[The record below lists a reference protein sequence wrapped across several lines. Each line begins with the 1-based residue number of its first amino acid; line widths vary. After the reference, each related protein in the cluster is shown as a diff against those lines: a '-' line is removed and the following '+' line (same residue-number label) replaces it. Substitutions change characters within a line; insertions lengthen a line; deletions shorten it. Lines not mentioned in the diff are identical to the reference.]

1 MKKTFSLLLVIAMI
15 ACMLPVFTF
24 AVSAAE
30 SINVPIAKT
39 ANGWTVTGQPTEN
52 KGWTVSDTELSL
64 NAGFDQGYYVFDMAV
79 PAGKITSRFASNQA
93 SGSCSGI
100 IFCLTDVDNDR
111 AFWEGD
117 DMSCYWLFVDENNKV
132 RLSEVGKHGG
142 NPGWHELIGG
152 GDQVDLDDKGIDVT
166 VGFELTVEWDGKG
179 MIKAYVNGELINTV
193 DDTASPMTGSL
204 CGVRMKQKD
213 RKDELGDQPWNNISS
228 GAVFTSIEIEP
239 AVVEITTAEEFLS
252 IENNL
257 DGNYKLMND
266 ITITEGLSYKEE
278 GKRFSGTFDGNGKT
292 ITLDF
297 VDKEWARS
305 GLFCSVE
312 GTNVVIKN
320 LNVTGKLES
329 NGNSTGVVIGTIN
342 GDNSVVTIENVTTD
356 ISFKADN
363 STNGQGGIIGCVEN
377 NGTVNL
383 IGCTSKGDIIGEVA
397 GGLIGAVVHD
407 SKINITN
414 CTNEGDITSTN
425 LYADY
430 RGAGG
435 FIGKVQNGNTNITL
449 KNSTNKGDVTA
460 KFVVAN
466 AYVGH
471 NNSWNYVVEGCT
483 NTGKVISGGLELP
496 ADTAVARDQ
505 GIWGDAGFGFN
516 FSNGELKGSPRFH
529 SNPSLNGWKA
539 YINGVE
545 ATDKVTVK
553 YVMKA
558 DKPAEQEDRK
568 VEIVA
573 MCNGL
578 YDGYASVT
586 IIWEDGKYSTFGANA
601 PTKAD
606 ADQIHESAD
615 LIGKLTEATVDTG
628 SVSAENPLL
637 ANGFEDNPTPHG
649 SEGNLFDADVNNKYE
664 GWHVLGSG
672 SLFVNFQLTE
682 ATAVT
687 HYALGTGND
696 DAAFPDRQPAEWKLW
711 ASVDGNDYVLLDHVK
726 GDSLPNVSNKL
737 AAFELDTDG
746 TAYKFFKLEVVSFI
760 SEAGREVPPAGERA
774 QGVYVQIGQIKL
786 YSCEHNYVDNVCTNC
801 GHDINAPETTPE
813 TNVPKTG
820 DAVLAISA
828 LALLAAAAAV
838 AVARRRKNED

>member
-1 MKKTFSLLLVIAMI
+1 MKKTFSRLLVIAMI
-15 ACMLPVFTF
+15 ACMLPVFTVS
-24 AVSAAE
+24 VSAAE
-30 SINVPIAKT
+30 S
-39 ANGWTVTGQPTEN
+39 
-52 KGWTVSDTELSL
+52 
-64 NAGFDQGYYVFDMAV
+64 
-79 PAGKITSRFASNQA
+79 
-93 SGSCSGI
+93 
-100 IFCLTDVDNDR
+100 
-111 AFWEGD
+111 
-117 DMSCYWLFVDENNKV
+117 
-132 RLSEVGKHGG
+132 
-142 NPGWHELIGG
+142 
-152 GDQVDLDDKGIDVT
+152 
-166 VGFELTVEWDGKG
+166 
-179 MIKAYVNGELINTV
+179 
-193 DDTASPMTGSL
+193 
-204 CGVRMKQKD
+204 
-213 RKDELGDQPWNNISS
+213 
-228 GAVFTSIEIEP
+228 

-257 DGNYKLMND
+257 GGNYKLMND
-266 ITITEGLSYKEE
+266 ITLTEGLSYKEE

-297 VDKEWARS
+297 VDQEWARS

-312 GTNVVIKN
+312 GTNVTIKN

-383 IGCTSKGDIIGEVA
+383 INCTSKGDIIGEVV
-397 GGLIGAVVHD
+397 GGLIGSVRHD

-471 NNSWNYVVEGCT
+471 NNSGSFTVEGCT

-529 SNPSLNGWKA
+529 ANPSLNGWKA

-558 DKPAEQEDRK
+558 DKPEEQEDRK

-573 MCNGL
+573 SCNGL

-586 IIWEDGKYSTFGANA
+586 IIWENGKYSTFGANA
-601 PTKAD
+601 PAKAD

-615 LIGKLTEATVDTG
+615 LIGKLTEVTIDGSSATVD
-628 SVSAENPLL
+628 NPLYE
-637 ANGFEDNPTPHG
+637 NGFEDNLKPHG
-649 SEGNLFDADVNNKYE
+649 SLGNLFDADAGNKYE

-672 SLFVNFQLTE
+672 SLIIDFALATE
-682 ATAVT
+682 TEIAF
-687 HYALGTGND
+687 YALGTGND
-696 DAAFPDRQPAEWKLW
+696 DANYPDRQPAEWKFYG
-711 ASVDGNDYVLLDHVK
+711 STDGENWVLLSHVK
-726 GDSLPNVSNKL
+726 KGDNLPNVNNQL
-737 AAFELDTDG
+737 VAFEAEETG
-746 TAYKFFKLEVVSFI
+746 VAYKYARLEVLSFQ
-760 SEAGREVPPAGERA
+760 SEEGREAPPAGERL
-774 QGVYVQIGQIKL
+774 QGVYVQIGQIKV
-786 YSCEHNYVDNVCTNC
+786 YSCDHQVEDDVCTVC
-801 GHDINAPETTPE
+801 GKDFKAPETTPETTPE

-828 LALLAAAAAV
+828 LALLAAAATV